1 MHIQSKGY
9 PKSESEMEEQF
20 SLGEYRAYDNTV
32 TQPSDY
38 DQHLSG
44 LLDQTVTF
52 SRGPNNESKF

>member
-1 MHIQSKGY
+1 
-9 PKSESEMEEQF
+9 MEEQF

-52 SRGPNNESKF
+52 SRGLNNDSKF